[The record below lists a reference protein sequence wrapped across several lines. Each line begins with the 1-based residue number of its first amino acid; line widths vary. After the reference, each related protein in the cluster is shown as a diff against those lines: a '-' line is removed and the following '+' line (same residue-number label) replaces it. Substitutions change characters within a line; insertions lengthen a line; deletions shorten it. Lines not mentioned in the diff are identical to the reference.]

1 MKIFKLEAKQFIRRP
16 LEEVFGF
23 FSRPENLVVITPAK
37 LNFKILTPFPI
48 EMKQGAV
55 IDYTIKLFKIPIHWR
70 TLITSYEPPYMFVD
84 EQVKGPYT
92 FWHHTHI
99 FKEID
104 EGVEIQDKV
113 IYAIPFGIIGR
124 ILHFL
129 WIKRD
134 LIKIFEHRKKIIEQ
148 SFTKGNKGIN
158 FLSLNTASVK

>member
-1 MKIFKLEAKQFIRRP
+1 MELFNIESKQVVKRP
-16 LEEVFGF
+16 LKDVFDF
-23 FSRPENLVVITPAK
+23 FSLPENLEIITPKNLA
-37 LNFKILTPFPI
+37 FRILTPKPLV
-48 EMKQGAV
+48 MKQGAV

-70 TLITSYEPPYMFVD
+70 TLITSYDPPYMFVD

-92 FWHHTHI
+92 FWHHTHT

-104 EGVEIQDKV
+104 DGVEIQDKV

-148 SFTKGNKGIN
+148 SFTKGNKGIY
-158 FLSLNTASVK
+158 FPSLNTASVK

>member
-1 MKIFKLEAKQFIRRP
+1 MELFNIESKQVVKRP
-16 LEEVFGF
+16 LKDVFDF
-23 FSRPENLVVITPAK
+23 FSLPENLETITPKNLA
-37 LNFKILTPFPI
+37 FRILTPKPLV
-48 EMKQGAV
+48 MKQGAV

-70 TLITSYEPPYMFVD
+70 TLITSYDPPYMFVD

-92 FWHHTHI
+92 FWHHTHT

-104 EGVEIQDKV
+104 DGVEIQDKV

-134 LIKIFEHRKKIIEQ
+134 LIKIFEYRKKIVEQ
-148 SFTKGNKGIN
+148 FFTKENQEVY
-158 FLSLNTASVK
+158 FPSLNTASAK